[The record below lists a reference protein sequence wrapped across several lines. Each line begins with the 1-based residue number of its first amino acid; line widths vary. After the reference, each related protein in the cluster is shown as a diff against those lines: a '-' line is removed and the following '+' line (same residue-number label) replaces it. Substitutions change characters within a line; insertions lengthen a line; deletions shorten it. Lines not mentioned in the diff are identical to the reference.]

1 MAIEQLIGAVEV
13 SAEET
18 IQEIQRKAVVEV
30 AEDRKAAEDGAA
42 EKKRAAMEEARRRA
56 AVERGRLISGVRKE
70 NRMELA
76 REKDRIFRQAFD
88 EAGRRLASMRG
99 SSGYEKS
106 FRAMAAEALEE
117 LGGGDLILH
126 VDIRDEPL
134 ARKTLAAL
142 GKNCEV
148 KADLETAG
156 GLNVTTKDGRN
167 LVFNTLESRLEK
179 AKKSL
184 KSEIFSMLYG

>member
-88 EAGRRLASMRG
+88 EAGRRMASMRG

-126 VDIRDEPL
+126 VDKRDEPL